1 LAPLATGL
9 FKDTKMT
16 AVDETA
22 ASETLSI
29 AEKKRVALAYLGEAW
44 DGALAEGVDS
54 EILAHAALFTA
65 LCDLIA
71 TYGEEPVAELAKSLP
86 KRIRAREFTVD
97 ERTIQ

>member
-1 LAPLATGL
+1 
-9 FKDTKMT
+9 MT
-16 AVDETA
+16 AVVETA
-22 ASETLSI
+22 DEDHLSI

-44 DGALAEGVDS
+44 DGAIAEGVDS

-71 TYGEEPVAELAKSLP
+71 TYGEEPVAELATSLP
-86 KRIRAREFTVD
+86 RRIREREFTVD

>member
-1 LAPLATGL
+1 MTTTTEQAVRATEDLG
-9 FKDTKMT
+9 
-16 AVDETA
+16 
-22 ASETLSI
+22 I
-29 AEKKRVALAYLGEAW
+29 AEKKRVALEYLSQAW

-71 TYGEEPVAELAKSLP
+71 TYGEEPVAELAKTLP
-86 KRIRAREFTVD
+86 GRIRALEFTVD

>member
-1 LAPLATGL
+1 
-9 FKDTKMT
+9 MT
-16 AVDETA
+16 TADETA
-22 ASETLSI
+22 RAAELTTI
-29 AEKKRVALAYLGEAW
+29 AEKKRVALAYLSDAW

-86 KRIRAREFTVD
+86 KRIRALEFTVD